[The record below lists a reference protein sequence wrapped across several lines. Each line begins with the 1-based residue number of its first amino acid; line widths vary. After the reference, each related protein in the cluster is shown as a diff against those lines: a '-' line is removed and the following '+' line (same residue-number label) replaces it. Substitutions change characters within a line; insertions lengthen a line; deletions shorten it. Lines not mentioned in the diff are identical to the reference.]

1 MSRFG
6 VYQKIKDLIINR
18 ELKDSITETEI
29 SKKLETSRT
38 PVREALTLLMHE
50 GWIISK
56 SERVKVVSEVSF
68 RELKHIY
75 QIRAD
80 IEVLALKLAWPKLDK
95 NHISEFIET
104 LNNQS
109 QCQEFEEVHKLDRM
123 FHDLIYKATDN
134 TPLIGILTHINDRL
148 SLLRDDRQNYYVQ
161 ESNKEHLAIAEAI
174 MKDDFDLT
182 AETLKVHISNSYN
195 RLIDVI

>member
-1 MSRFG
+1 MSRFS

-29 SKKLETSRT
+29 STKLEISRT

-50 GWIISK
+50 GWIVSK

-75 QIRAD
+75 QIRVD
-80 IEVLALKLAWPKLDK
+80 IEVLALKLAWPRLDK
-95 NHISEFIET
+95 SHVSEFIET
-104 LNNQS
+104 LNSQS
-109 QCQEFEEVHKLDRM
+109 LCQDFEEMHKLDRR
-123 FHDLIYKATDN
+123 FHELIYKATDN
-134 TPLIGILTHINDRL
+134 TPLIGMLTHINDRL

-161 ESNKEHLAIAEAI
+161 ESNREHLAIAEAI
-174 MKDDFDLT
+174 VKDDFDRA
-182 AETLKVHISNSYN
+182 AEALKFHINQSYK